1 MAKQIAQKDRRRSS
15 GRETDIAVVGAG
27 PVGLAA
33 ALLLARIGYRV
44 ALVAPPRQ
52 HADERTSALLA
63 GSIELLE
70 RIGIWP
76 ELSPQ
81 AAPLRTIRIVDA
93 TGRLIRAP
101 EVAFDSSEI
110 GLDAFGYNIPNAA
123 LLDALETASERSGI
137 VWHRTSA
144 EDIAPEDDAVS
155 IRLADATTV
164 TASLVVAADGRGS
177 KTRAA
182 AGISVSAWRY
192 DQAALVVNLRH
203 ARPHGDTSTEFHTP
217 TGPFTLVPLPGSRSS
232 LVWVGSQAETEERA
246 ALSDG
251 DLAGEIEKLSASI
264 LGAIEIDGRRQVFPL
279 AGMNADRFA
288 ARRIVLAGEA
298 AHVFPPIG
306 AQGLNLGYR
315 DVAAL
320 GEILEGTMTDPG
332 ADPGAG
338 AVLAAFDRARRGDVF
353 TRTAAV
359 DALNRTLL
367 TGFLPVQALRG
378 LGLFLLDRVAPLR
391 RAVMRQGVA
400 AGLSTS
406 AERVGRQVSG
416 HDH

>member
-1 MAKQIAQKDRRRSS
+1 
-15 GRETDIAVVGAG
+15 
-27 PVGLAA
+27 
-33 ALLLARIGYRV
+33 
-44 ALVAPPRQ
+44 
-52 HADERTSALLA
+52 
-63 GSIELLE
+63 
-70 RIGIWP
+70 
-76 ELSPQ
+76 
-81 AAPLRTIRIVDA
+81 
-93 TGRLIRAP
+93 
-101 EVAFDSSEI
+101 
-110 GLDAFGYNIPNAA
+110 
-123 LLDALETASERSGI
+123 
-137 VWHRTSA
+137 VWHRAPA
-144 EDIAPEDDAVS
+144 EDVAPEDDAVRV
-155 IRLADATTV
+155 RLADGTTV

-182 AGISVSAWRY
+182 AGISVSEWRY

-203 ARPHGDTSTEFHTP
+203 SRPHDDTSTEFHTP

-232 LVWVGSQAETEERA
+232 LVWVGSRGETEERA
-246 ALSDG
+246 ALSDN
-251 DLAGEIEKLSASI
+251 DLANEIERRSASI